1 MLRGSISPLS
11 SQDPVKNTNNF
22 SIFYC
27 FYGPHGGGHSN
38 AATTAAA
45 TQSGLSEVVK
55 SMPTIKD
62 KTA

>member
-1 MLRGSISPLS
+1 MFLWTPWG
-11 SQDPVKNTNNF
+11 
-22 SIFYC
+22 C
-27 FYGPHGGGHSN
+27 GHSN

-45 TQSGLSEVVK
+45 TQSGVSEVVK